1 MQGKYYKDLYD
12 IAMNYLKSESHDHN
26 EYEDIIH
33 KLAMA
38 NPEDHKNNV
47 VALLCIYLQYL
58 CFNYKLDSPYSD
70 NPELR
75 EKHPYTSEEL
85 SNVMQS
91 LKGNLCMERNLIE
104 TIERLAK
111 DIYDIAK
118 ERQWC
123 I

>member
-1 MQGKYYKDLYD
+1 MMK
-12 IAMNYLKSESHDHN
+12 
-26 EYEDIIH
+26 
-33 KLAMA
+33 
-38 NPEDHKNNV
+38 KNNV

>member
-1 MQGKYYKDLYD
+1 MEGKYYKDLYEK
-12 IAMNYLKSESHDHN
+12 AMNFLKSESYDHN

-33 KLAMA
+33 ELAMA

-58 CFNYKLDSPYSD
+58 CFNFKLDSPYSD

-91 LKGNLCMERNLIE
+91 LKGNLCMERNLLE

-118 ERQWC
+118 ERKWC

>member
-1 MQGKYYKDLYD
+1 MEGKRYKDLYEK
-12 IAMNYLKSESHDHN
+12 AMNFLKSESYDLD

-33 KLAMA
+33 NLAMA
-38 NPEDHKNNV
+38 GPNDKKNNV

-70 NPELR
+70 NSELR

-91 LKGNLCMERNLIE
+91 LKGNLEMENNLIE

-118 ERQWC
+118 ERHWC